1 MFDWGYYLYRFAEGD
16 EAEDKTVEWL
26 RVKNHNGAITW
37 QWNLSVNN
45 ATSFD
50 TISEAK
56 NYAKKYYKTF
66 DDEVRGIAYLTPV
79 IVAKDYYSQETL
91 KEI

>member
-1 MFDWGYYLYRFAEGD
+1 MFDWGYYLYRFAGED
-16 EAEDKTVEWL
+16 ETVEWL
-26 RVKNHNGAITW
+26 RVKNHDGAITW

-56 NYAKKYYKTF
+56 NYAKKNT
-66 DDEVRGIAYLTPV
+66 
-79 IVAKDYYSQETL
+79 AKLLMMKCVEL
-91 KEI
+91 LI

>member
-1 MFDWGYYLYRFAEGD
+1 MFDWDYYLYRFAGED
-16 EAEDKTVEWL
+16 ETVEWL
-26 RVKNHNGAITW
+26 RVKNHDGAITW

-56 NYAKKYYKTF
+56 SYAKKYCKTF

-79 IVAKDYYSQETL
+79 VVAKDFYSQETL